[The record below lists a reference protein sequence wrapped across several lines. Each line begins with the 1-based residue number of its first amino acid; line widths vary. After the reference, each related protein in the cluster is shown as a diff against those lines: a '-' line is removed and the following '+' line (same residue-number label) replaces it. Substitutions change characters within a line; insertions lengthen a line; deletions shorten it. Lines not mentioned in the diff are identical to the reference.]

1 MMYGL
6 EGKMDIPDYLEKRDK
21 MIKSKEKEF
30 MNIFSTFL
38 VTFGI
43 INDKRECN
51 SEIFNDNPEFF
62 NNTFIIKVKYGD
74 SMDQNG
80 SFLFIRNNKDIISI
94 FKKYLSPK
102 LYCLKDSIYMYV
114 FINEKGFSGNNM
126 LVEQG
131 GVVKAFFIP
140 PYSNNI
146 YTWVSEDGSNI
157 FFTPDMSTM
166 SIYTGGQS
174 VIFKIQAANNNMYAP
189 NNNYN
194 QYNNQNHLL

>member
-1 MMYGL
+1 MKVM
-6 EGKMDIPDYLEKRDK
+6 K
-21 MIKSKEKEF
+21 KS
-30 MNIFSTFL
+30 IFL
-38 VTFGI
+38 VMFLI
-43 INDKRECN
+43 AVI
-51 SEIFNDNPEFF
+51 EISAQQVYRFEDN
-62 NNTFIIKVKYGD
+62 YGRIA
-74 SMDQNG
+74 N
-80 SFLFIRNNKDIISI
+80 
-94 FKKYLSPK
+94 
-102 LYCLKDSIYMYV
+102 V
-114 FINEKGFSGNNM
+114 GFSGNNM

-194 QYNNQNHLL
+194 QYNNQNQQTTTKRTCGLCNGTGFNPGKEYPPSFGTGRALSSTPCKICNDPYSHWHKKCPGCNGKGYY